1 MDGKRIHVMLTNPQ
15 IKHLTRQSKRTGLT
29 MSDLIRRAV
38 DAQIY
43 RDNKI
48 KP

>member
-15 IKHLTRQSKRTGLT
+15 IKFLTAQSKKTGLT

-38 DAQIY
+38 DADIY
-43 RDNKI
+43 RTK
-48 KP
+48 KAG